1 MANTIQFKR
10 RQAGNAGA
18 PAALKSGEVA
28 HNEVDDT
35 LYIGK
40 GDDGVGNA
48 TAILPLAGLGAFV
61 ELTGAQ
67 SVAGAKTFSIVPK
80 SSQDA
85 SASTDLVRNT
95 KRREG

>member
-10 RQAGNAGA
+10 RSAGNAGA

-40 GDDGVGNA
+40 GDDGSG
-48 TAILPLAGLGAFV
+48 
-61 ELTGAQ
+61 
-67 SVAGAKTFSIVPK
+67 
-80 SSQDA
+80 
-85 SASTDLVRNT
+85 
-95 KRREG
+95 